1 MVGTLPAG
9 QPTSRGTAEPS
20 VARRRVGPDFG
31 TSSLK
36 LEDRSGQGWLWSPRT
51 GDVAEPRALSAE
63 TYRRLE
69 QENQVLRESQGLLAR
84 PTWQMLRKVMANK
97 APLVKVQ
104 AEKRSS
110 ETGGGQLPKELP
122 FQLKAHLPLVAWE
135 GFREAMNQA
144 LKREKL
150 TRQRL
155 RSTRGIPTLLGITS
169 LVSSCVAMVLLH
181 VLQID
186 AALGVG
192 LLAVPPA
199 LALFGWTV
207 MWILLMKHWRKHQ
220 RLLQDIM
227 GCLRTCCEELSRE
240 HRALAVNLVT
250 RTEETAAMDWLG
262 RATCKSKDVFC
273 VDFRIINEDF
283 GNELRSLPKQRAL
296 DAEESTRPPSGK
308 SEGSSLPAEQRGGA
322 ELRTLATLAPDEQ
335 LQLRPVSAGGTF
347 ECPRPRV
354 LAPTGPRHQ
363 ATPEQAGRPGRRQVL
378 NDRLLAW
385 LRHRLP

>member
-1 MVGTLPAG
+1 
-9 QPTSRGTAEPS
+9 
-20 VARRRVGPDFG
+20 
-31 TSSLK
+31 
-36 LEDRSGQGWLWSPRT
+36 
-51 GDVAEPRALSAE
+51 
-63 TYRRLE
+63 
-69 QENQVLRESQGLLAR
+69 
-84 PTWQMLRKVMANK
+84 MANK

-250 RTEETAAMDWLG
+250 RTEEGQRSLA
-262 RATCKSKDVFC
+262 RDVFC

-335 LQLRPVSAGGTF
+335 LQLRPVSAPDTEAGQCCWSLGGKGWQVKRISQ
-347 ECPRPRV
+347 PPSSRK
-354 LAPTGPRHQ
+354 L
-363 ATPEQAGRPGRRQVL
+363 GRGRRGAGGAMGKKRRRDEEDEAEGGSLGGQEVEQPKEADVGGAKK
-378 NDRLLAW
+378 NKKGVVHVQD
-385 LRHRLP
+385 LRDEELQEGPTKRSVCISPPQSIESDTIS

>member
-1 MVGTLPAG
+1 M
-9 QPTSRGTAEPS
+9 
-20 VARRRVGPDFG
+20 
-31 TSSLK
+31 
-36 LEDRSGQGWLWSPRT
+36 
-51 GDVAEPRALSAE
+51 AL
-63 TYRRLE
+63 
-69 QENQVLRESQGLLAR
+69 Q
-84 PTWQMLRKVMANK
+84 VMANK

-122 FQLKAHLPLVAWE
+122 FQ
-135 GFREAMNQA
+135 FREAMNQA

-155 RSTRGIPTLLGITS
+155 RSTRGHSADVDNATARQCCGRIPTLLGITS

-250 RTEETAAMDWLG
+250 RTEEGQRSLETAAMDWLG
-262 RATCKSKDVFC
+262 RDVFC

-335 LQLRPVSAGGTF
+335 LQLRPVSERRGAGGAMGKKRRRD
-347 ECPRPRV
+347 EEDEAEGGSLGGLGVVHVQDLRDEELQEREAE
-354 LAPTGPRHQ
+354 LAETLRKARLNQGNLRGDPPKTNRILWQRQVTYANNAVHR
-363 ATPEQAGRPGRRQVL
+363 AEQAYREVRQEIERRTYGASL
-378 NDRLLAW
+378 GISPIR
-385 LRHRLP
+385 RFRK